1 MCHTVPRIVRGEIRG
16 GKTVCEARS
25 NEDGETG
32 ERGMKAR
39 ADSETLTLRSYSLF
53 RKEPFQ
59 RYFLCLAKHTGASPA
74 TRDRARVRSASFC
87 LFRAFL
93 SSSAARQIRLRI
105 VSSRSLI
112 LSTGF
117 KRMEHRV
124 SLVEVPST
132 VSAGN
137 GLPMPG

>member
-1 MCHTVPRIVRGEIRG
+1 MRGEIRG
-16 GKTVCEARS
+16 EKEVMQAQPTGAGKRGRERYGRS
-25 NEDGETG
+25 
-32 ERGMKAR
+32 R
-39 ADSETLTLRSYSLF
+39 AAKHGLTPFPQGAAKDTLPLF
-53 RKEPFQ
+53 RET
-59 RYFLCLAKHTGASPA
+59 HTGSGFIRK
-74 TRDRARVRSASFC
+74 RDRARVRFAPFCPLHAPSRSSAV
-87 LFRAFL
+87 RRG
-93 SSSAARQIRLRI
+93 AARQIRLRI

-124 SLVEVPST
+124 SLVEAPST